1 MKGEYE
7 RIVKPDEQA
16 PLITETEQVKTQKSK
31 KIRSNS
37 GIVVDG
43 EYGCEV
49 KFAKCCNPLPGD
61 AIVGFITKGYGISV
75 HKCDCPNVITGRKN
89 PELSGRW
96 VNTEWDTDYENAT
109 DQGKTLY
116 EVMLQVFAEN
126 DIMLLANIT
135 SALADMK
142 VLLLSINTKKRTE
155 SDIVINLTV
164 GCKNIEHFNSILS
177 RLKNINHVHSIQRG
191 FA

>member
-1 MKGEYE
+1 M
-7 RIVKPDEQA
+7 
-16 PLITETEQVKTQKSK
+16 
-31 KIRSNS
+31 
-37 GIVVDG
+37 
-43 EYGCEV
+43 
-49 KFAKCCNPLPGD
+49 
-61 AIVGFITKGYGISV
+61 
-75 HKCDCPNVITGRKN
+75 
-89 PELSGRW
+89 
-96 VNTEWDTDYENAT
+96 NTEWDTDYENAT